1 MTSRI
6 TAKYT
11 AEDVERVT
19 GMRYVLLLGFLF
31 VVSIKQGINN
41 C

>member
-19 GMRYVLLLGFLF
+19 GMLHVLLLVFLF
-31 VVSIKQGINN
+31 VFSI
-41 C
+41 